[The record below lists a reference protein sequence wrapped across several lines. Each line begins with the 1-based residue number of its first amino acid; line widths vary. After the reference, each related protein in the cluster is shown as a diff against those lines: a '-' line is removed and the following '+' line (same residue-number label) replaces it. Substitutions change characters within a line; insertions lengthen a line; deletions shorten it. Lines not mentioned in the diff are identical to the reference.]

1 MDILKKKDIC
11 NTLIIV
17 TRYFGGILL
26 GTGGLVKAY
35 SDATLNVL
43 EKCSFLEIRKTK
55 EYEIECEY
63 KNLDLIKYYINKN
76 EDNISINNIKYENN
90 IILDVFINNE
100 QNLDKKIINEL
111 SDMTINIMEK
121 NSKK

>member
-1 MDILKKKDIC
+1 M
-11 NTLIIV
+11 
-17 TRYFGGILL
+17 L

-35 SDATLNVL
+35 SDATLNAL
-43 EKCSFLEIRKTK
+43 DKCSFLEIRKTK

-63 KNLDLIKYYINKN
+63 KDLDLIKYYINKN
-76 EDNISINNIKYENN
+76 EDNISINNTKYEKN

-100 QNLDKKIINEL
+100 QNLDKKIISEL